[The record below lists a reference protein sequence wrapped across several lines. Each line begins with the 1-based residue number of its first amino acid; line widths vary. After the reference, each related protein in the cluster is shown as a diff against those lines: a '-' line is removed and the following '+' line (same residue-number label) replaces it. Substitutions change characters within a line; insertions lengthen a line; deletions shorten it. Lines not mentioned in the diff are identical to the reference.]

1 MTLETPQTPKT
12 LKRMSSAASNSPEG
26 PDSKRQ
32 QGTASAMP
40 KVYVVTII
48 FEPRY
53 GEESTDIRGIYATI
67 KDSNNAL
74 KGIVNDEYNH
84 ASDWEHEVWG
94 DGRICW
100 LWDDIDASSHTTI
113 EVVKWDVEPEGCEEE
128 REFIERVEDE
138 EEEEES
144 G

>member
-1 MTLETPQTPKT
+1 
-12 LKRMSSAASNSPEG
+12 
-26 PDSKRQ
+26 
-32 QGTASAMP
+32 MP

-67 KDSNNAL
+67 KDANNAL
-74 KGIVNDEYNH
+74 KGIVNDEYNY

-113 EVVKWDVEPEGCEEE
+113 EVVKRDVEPEGCEEE
-128 REFIERVEDE
+128 REFIEREEDEDDE
-138 EEEEES
+138 EES
-144 G
+144 D